1 MSVSVILP
9 MAAFALAASI
19 SPGPVNILSL
29 MCGTRYSISKG
40 LIFVTGATIGFVVLF
55 ISIGLGLYSVMSVI
69 PSFNGILRWAGILFL
84 IYLSYQLWRASGQIS
99 SDGIKKAPGFFTGA
113 MMQWMNPKAW
123 LASASGIG
131 AYTSGSDIDQTLLF
145 AALYLPICWISLSC
159 WVYAGVYL
167 RRFVDSPI
175 NMIRINRTL
184 ALLLIASCIY
194 LLIE

>member
-1 MSVSVILP
+1 MPVSVILP

-19 SPGPVNILSL
+19 SPGPVNIVSL
-29 MCGTRYSISKG
+29 ICGTRYSISKG
-40 LIFVTGATIGFVVLF
+40 LIFVTGATLGFVVLF

-99 SDGIKKAPGFFTGA
+99 SDRIKKAPSFLTGA

-131 AYTSGSDIDQTLLF
+131 AYTSGSDIQQTLLF
-145 AALYLPICWISLSC
+145 AALYLPICWLSLSC
-159 WVYAGVYL
+159 WVYAGAYL
-167 RRFVDSPI
+167 RRFVDSPTI
-175 NMIRINRTL
+175 MIRINRIL
-184 ALLLIASCIY
+184 ALLLVASCIY

>member
-19 SPGPVNILSL
+19 SPGPVNIVSL
-29 MCGTRYSISKG
+29 ICGTRYSISKG
-40 LIFVTGATIGFVVLF
+40 LIFVTGATLGFVVLF

-99 SDGIKKAPGFFTGA
+99 SDSIKKAPSFLTGA
-113 MMQWMNPKAW
+113 MMQWVNPKAW
-123 LASASGIG
+123 LASASGIA
-131 AYTSGSDIDQTLLF
+131 AYTSGSDIQQTLLF
-145 AALYLPICWISLSC
+145 AALYLPICWLSLSC
-159 WVYAGVYL
+159 WVYAGAYL
-167 RRFVDSPI
+167 HRFVDSPTI
-175 NMIRINRTL
+175 MIRINRIL
-184 ALLLIASCIY
+184 ALLLVASCIY

>member
-19 SPGPVNILSL
+19 SPGPVNIVSL
-29 MCGTRYSISKG
+29 MCGTRYSIRKG
-40 LIFVTGATIGFVVLF
+40 LIFVTGATLGFVVLF

-84 IYLSYQLWRASGQIS
+84 IFLSYQLWRASGQIS
-99 SDGIKKAPGFFTGA
+99 SARIKKAPSFLTGA

-131 AYTSGSDIDQTLLF
+131 AYTSGSDIKQTILF
-145 AALYLPICWISLSC
+145 AALYLPICWLSLSC
-159 WVYAGVYL
+159 WVYAGAYL
-167 RRFVDSPI
+167 RRFVGSPI
-175 NMIRINRTL
+175 IMIRINRIL
-184 ALLLIASCIY
+184 ALLLVASCIY